1 MQLSHQSVASYYYY
15 YLLLPHYGPAFKKF
29 SSGGKNLIP
38 AEFKTWLV

>member
-15 YLLLPHYGPAFKKF
+15 YLLLPHSGPAFKKF